1 MKRVRGVLLCILV
14 AAVFSCGGVSSG
26 GGNTTGASE
35 LTLLQK
41 ANLGIAQLQTW
52 YTQST
57 GLWQTTGWWNAANAV
72 TVLVDYSRLS
82 GSSQYLPAVQNT
94 FKINSSGGFLNQYY
108 DDEGW
113 WALAWIAAYDQTG
126 NQSYLNMS
134 EQIFSNMTTGWDS
147 SCGGGIWWS
156 KKHQYKNAIANE
168 LFLSVAAE
176 LAGRTT
182 GTAQADDLNWAR
194 REWTWFSG
202 SGMINSNNLINDGLN
217 SSCQNNGKTVW
228 SYNQGV
234 ILGGLTALA
243 KDTKDNS
250 LLQPA
255 QSIAQAAISNLTDAN
270 GILHDAC
277 EPNCG
282 QDGPQFKGIFTRNLA
297 ILDRAAPQQQYVT
310 FLETNAGSIWNNDLA
325 PNDEFG
331 LVWSGPY
338 SQGSAATQTSAI
350 DCLLAADEATA
361 P

>member
-1 MKRVRGVLLCILV
+1 MKRISCTLIFALAAILT
-14 AAVFSCGGVSSG
+14 SCGGGGSSG
-26 GGNTTGASE
+26 RTSSASE

-41 ANLGIAQLQTW
+41 ANLGIVKLQTW

-72 TVLVDYSRLS
+72 TVLVEYSRLS
-82 GSSQYLPAVQNT
+82 GSSQYLPAVQNAFT
-94 FKINSSGGFLNQYY
+94 VNSGGGFINNYY

-126 NQSYLNMS
+126 NTNYLSMA
-134 EQIFSNMTTGWDS
+134 EQIFSDMTTGWDDT
-147 SCGGGIWWS
+147 CGGGIWWS
-156 KKHQYKNAIANE
+156 KDRQYKNAIANE

-182 GTAQADDLNWAR
+182 GSEQTADLTWAQK
-194 REWTWFSG
+194 EWAWFSG
-202 SGMINSNNLINDGLN
+202 SGMINSENLINDGLN
-217 SSCQNNGKTVW
+217 SSCQNNGETVW

-234 ILGGLTALA
+234 ILGGLVALA
-243 KDTKDNS
+243 KDTNDNS

-255 QSIAQAAISNLTDAN
+255 QSIALAAISHLTDAN

-282 QDGPQFKGIFTRNLA
+282 ADGVQFKGIFVRNLA
-297 ILDRAAPQQQYVT
+297 TLDTAAPQQQYVT
-310 FLETNAGSIWNNDLA
+310 FLQANAESIWNNDRS
-325 PNDEFG
+325 PDYQFG
-331 LVWSGPY
+331 LIWSGPF
-338 SQGSAATQTSAI
+338 SPGNAATQTSAI
-350 DCLLAADEATA
+350 DCLLAADEATT